1 MKVEIV
7 EGGVLGL
14 KEDRDKEVEKEDD
27 KEDDDEEDEDVIEE

>member
-1 MKVEIV
+1 MEVEIV

>member
-14 KEDRDKEVEKEDD
+14 DRDEEVEKEDD
-27 KEDDDEEDEDVIEE
+27 KEDDEEDEEDEDVIEE